1 MVQRAMEKPTGPLAG
16 LRVIDLTINVL
27 GPVATQILGDMGAD
41 VIKVEP
47 PSGDQNRQNGPG
59 RNPGMSVF
67 YLIMNRNKRSIVLD
81 LKQEECM
88 EALMKL
94 VETAD
99 VIVHS
104 MRPSAA
110 KRLGI
115 CYEKIRARNPKIIY
129 AFAPGYRGDGPYKD
143 MPAFDDVIQGESGL
157 AAINRDLDGRPRY
170 FPTVIVDKFCG
181 YVLASSISMA
191 LLHRE
196 RTGEGQ
202 EVLVPM
208 LETMLQFN
216 LFEHLW
222 EGALGDSEG
231 KGQGLGYTRM
241 FSPHRRP
248 YATLDG
254 YVCLLAVNDEQWRRV
269 LTAIGRPELLDDPR
283 FCRMTERMRNI
294 NELYAILSDEI
305 SKRTSTYWEKV
316 FSEADVPHGQVRE
329 LHELMDDAY
338 LKETG
343 FFRKVEHPTEGNL
356 VMTSIPVQFSASPGN
371 VRYLPP
377 NLGEHSHEVL
387 AEVGYSADQIDRL
400 CVPRTT
406 SAPKPSGTPS
416 PALAEG
422 VSIETAAQP
431 RS

>member
-1 MVQRAMEKPTGPLAG
+1 MAQEQLEKPTGPLSG
-16 LRVIDLTINVL
+16 LRVIDLSINVL
-27 GPVATQILGDMGAD
+27 GPVATQLLGDMGAD
-41 VIKVEP
+41 IIKVEP
-47 PSGDQNRQNGPG
+47 PAGDQNRQNGPG
-59 RNPGMSVF
+59 KNPGMSVF
-67 YLIMNRNKRSIVLD
+67 YLIMNRNKRSVVLD

-88 EALMKL
+88 EALLKL

-99 VIVHS
+99 VLVHS

-115 CYEKIRARNPKIIY
+115 CYEKIRQRNPKIIY
-129 AFAPGYRGDGPYKD
+129 AFAPGYRGDGPFKD

-157 AAINRDLDGRPRY
+157 ADINRGLDGQPRY

-202 EVLVPM
+202 QVLVPM

-222 EGALGDSEG
+222 EGALGSSNGE
-231 KGQGLGYTRM
+231 GLGYSRM
-241 FSPHRRP
+241 FSKHRRP

-254 YVCLLAVNDEQWRRV
+254 HICLLAVNDEQWRRV
-269 LTAIGRPELLDDPR
+269 LTAIGRPELLEDAR
-283 FCRMTERMRNI
+283 FSKMTERMRNI
-294 NELYAILSDEI
+294 NELYGILSDAI
-305 SKRTSTYWEKV
+305 GTKSSAQWEKI
-316 FSEADVPHGQVRE
+316 FADADVPHGQVRE
-329 LHELMDDAY
+329 LNELMKDDY

-343 FFRKVEHPTEGNL
+343 FFRKVAHPTEGEL

-377 NLGEHSHEVL
+377 NLGEHSLEIL
-387 AEVGYSADQIDRL
+387 AEVGYSPDVAARL
-400 CVPRTT
+400 SRTT
-406 SAPKPSGTPS
+406 LRKPS
-416 PALAEG
+416 AN
-422 VSIETAAQP
+422 AAPVPDPMPVAAAPNAVQD
-431 RS
+431 

>member
-1 MVQRAMEKPTGPLAG
+1 MVQRAMEKATGPLSG

-27 GPVATQILGDMGAD
+27 GPVATQLLGDMGAD

-67 YLIMNRNKRSIVLD
+67 YLVMNRNKRSIVLD
-81 LKQEECM
+81 LKKEECM
-88 EALMKL
+88 EALLKL

-110 KRLGI
+110 ERLGI

-157 AAINRDLDGRPRY
+157 AAINRDADGRPRY

-202 EVLVPM
+202 QVLVPM

-222 EGALGDSEG
+222 EGALGKTD
-231 KGQGLGYTRM
+231 GLGYTRM

-248 YATLDG
+248 YATRDG

-269 LTAIGRPELLDDPR
+269 LTAIGRPELLEDPR
-283 FCRMTERMRNI
+283 FCRMTERMRHI
-294 NELYAILSDEI
+294 NELYGILGDAIATQ
-305 SKRTSTYWEKV
+305 TSAYWEKA
-316 FSEADVPHGQVRE
+316 FAEADVPHGQVRE
-329 LHELMDDAY
+329 LHELMHDDY
-338 LKETG
+338 LRETA
-343 FFRKVEHPTEGNL
+343 FFQKVQHPTEGEL
-356 VMTSIPVQFSASPGN
+356 VMTSIPVQFSSSPGN

-377 NLGEHSHEVL
+377 NLGEHSNEVL
-387 AEVGYSADQIDRL
+387 GEIGYSLEQIEKL
-400 CVPRTT
+400 CAPRTPAST
-406 SAPKPSGTPS
+406 PAPR
-416 PALAEG
+416 AG
-422 VSIETAAQP
+422 VTESMAVEPAAQP

>member
-1 MVQRAMEKPTGPLAG
+1 MAQQELEKPTGPLAG
-16 LRVIDLTINVL
+16 LRVIDLSINVL

-41 VIKVEP
+41 IIKIEP

-59 RNPGMSVF
+59 KNPDMAVF
-67 YLIMNRNKRSIVLD
+67 YLIMNRNKRSVVLD
-81 LKQEECM
+81 LKQAECM
-88 EALMKL
+88 EALLKL

-99 VIVHS
+99 VVVHS

-115 CYEKIRARNPKIIY
+115 CYEKIRERNPKIIY

-157 AAINRDLDGRPRY
+157 AAINRGLDGQPRY

-202 EVLVPM
+202 QVLVPM

-222 EGALGDSEG
+222 EGALGSSNGE
-231 KGQGLGYTRM
+231 GLGYTRM
-241 FSPHRRP
+241 FSTHRKP

-254 YVCLLAVNDEQWRRV
+254 HICLLAVNDEQWRRV
-269 LTAIGRPELLDDPR
+269 LKAIGRPELLEDPR
-283 FCRMTERMRNI
+283 FCRMSERMLNI
-294 NELYAILSDEI
+294 NELYGILGEAIATKCSAD
-305 SKRTSTYWEKV
+305 WEKI
-316 FSEADVPHGQVRE
+316 FAEADVPHGQVRE
-329 LHELMDDAY
+329 LNDLMKDEY

-343 FFRKVEHPTEGNL
+343 FFQHVEHPTEGEL

-377 NLGEHSHEVL
+377 NLGEHSLEIL
-387 AEVGYSADQIDRL
+387 AEVGYSAETATRL
-400 CVPRTT
+400 SKSKTKI
-406 SAPKPSGTPS
+406 SATASS
-416 PALAEG
+416 PAAQLMPLA
-422 VSIETAAQP
+422 AAASPKQ
-431 RS
+431 

>member
-1 MVQRAMEKPTGPLAG
+1 MAQEQLEKPTGPLSG
-16 LRVIDLTINVL
+16 LRVIDLSINVL
-27 GPVATQILGDMGAD
+27 GPVATQLLGDMGAD
-41 VIKVEP
+41 IIKVEP
-47 PSGDQNRQNGPG
+47 PAGDQNRQNGPG
-59 RNPGMSVF
+59 KNPGMSVF
-67 YLIMNRNKRSIVLD
+67 YLIMNRNKRSVVLD

-88 EALMKL
+88 EALLKL

-99 VIVHS
+99 VLVHS

-115 CYEKIRARNPKIIY
+115 CYEKIRQRNPKIIY
-129 AFAPGYRGDGPYKD
+129 AFAPGYRGDGPFKD

-157 AAINRDLDGRPRY
+157 ADINRGLDGQPRY

-202 EVLVPM
+202 QVLVPM

-222 EGALGDSEG
+222 EGALGSSNGE
-231 KGQGLGYTRM
+231 GLGYSRM
-241 FSPHRRP
+241 FSKHRRP

-254 YVCLLAVNDEQWRRV
+254 HICLLAVNDEQWRRV
-269 LTAIGRPELLDDPR
+269 LTAIGRPELLEDAR
-283 FCRMTERMRNI
+283 FSKMTERMRNI
-294 NELYAILSDEI
+294 NELYGILSDAI
-305 SKRTSTYWEKV
+305 GTKSSAQWEKI
-316 FSEADVPHGQVRE
+316 FADADVPHGQVRE
-329 LHELMDDAY
+329 LNELMKDEY

-343 FFRKVEHPTEGNL
+343 FFRKVAHPTEGEL

-377 NLGEHSHEVL
+377 NLGEHSLEIL
-387 AEVGYSADQIDRL
+387 AEVGYSPDVAARL
-400 CVPRTT
+400 SRTT
-406 SAPKPSGTPS
+406 LRKPSAN
-416 PALAEG
+416 PAPVPEPMP
-422 VSIETAAQP
+422 VAAAPNAVQD
-431 RS
+431 

>member
-1 MVQRAMEKPTGPLAG
+1 MAQQQLEKPTGPLSG
-16 LRVIDLTINVL
+16 LRIIDLSINVL
-27 GPVATQILGDMGAD
+27 GPVATQLLGDMGAD
-41 VIKVEP
+41 IIKIEP
-47 PSGDQNRQNGPG
+47 PAGDQNRQNGPG
-59 RNPGMSVF
+59 KHPGMSVF
-67 YLIMNRNKRSIVLD
+67 YLIMNRNKRSVVLD

-88 EALMKL
+88 EALLKL

-99 VIVHS
+99 VLVHS

-115 CYEKIRARNPKIIY
+115 CYEKIRQRNPKIIY
-129 AFAPGYRGDGPYKD
+129 AFAPGYRGDCPFKD

-157 AAINRDLDGRPRY
+157 ADINRGLDGQPRY

-202 EVLVPM
+202 QVLVPM

-222 EGALGDSEG
+222 EGALGSSNGE
-231 KGQGLGYTRM
+231 GLGYSRM
-241 FSPHRRP
+241 FSKHRRP

-254 YVCLLAVNDEQWRRV
+254 HICQLAVNDEQWRRV
-269 LTAIGRPELLDDPR
+269 LTAIGRPELLEDAR
-283 FCRMTERMRNI
+283 FSKMTERMRNI
-294 NELYAILSDEI
+294 NELYGILSDTI
-305 SKRTSTYWEKV
+305 GTKSSAQWEKV
-316 FSEADVPHGQVRE
+316 FADADVPHGQVRE
-329 LHELMDDAY
+329 LNELMKDDY

-343 FFRKVEHPTEGNL
+343 FFQKVLHPTEGEL

-377 NLGEHSHEVL
+377 NLGEHSLEIL
-387 AEVGYSADQIDRL
+387 AEIGYDPDVAARL
-400 CVPRTT
+400 SRTT
-406 SAPKPSGTPS
+406 LRKPGTNVAPVPDPM
-416 PALAEG
+416 PA
-422 VSIETAAQP
+422 AAAPNTVQD
-431 RS
+431 

>member
-1 MVQRAMEKPTGPLAG
+1 MAQRALAQPTGPLSG

-47 PSGDQNRQNGPG
+47 PTGDQNRQNGPG

-67 YLIMNRNKRSIVLD
+67 YLIMNRNKRSVVLD
-81 LKQEECM
+81 LKQAECM
-88 EALMKL
+88 EALLKL

-129 AFAPGYRGDGPYKD
+129 AFAPGYRGDGPYAN

-157 AAINRDLDGRPRY
+157 AAINRDADGRPRY

-196 RTGEGQ
+196 RTGQGQ
-202 EVLVPM
+202 EVRVPM
-208 LETMLQFN
+208 METMLQFN

-222 EGALGDSEG
+222 EGALGKSD
-231 KGQGLGYTRM
+231 GLGYTRM
-241 FSPHRRP
+241 FSTNRRP

-254 YVCLLAVNDEQWRRV
+254 YICLLAVNDEQWRRV
-269 LTAIGRPELLDDPR
+269 LTAIGRPELLTDPR
-283 FCRMTERMRNI
+283 FCRMTERMRHI
-294 NELYAILSDEI
+294 DELYSILGDVI
-305 SKRTSTYWEKV
+305 ATQTSAHWEKV
-316 FSEADVPHGQVRE
+316 FDEADVPHGQVRE
-329 LHELMDDAY
+329 LHDLMDDEY
-338 LKETG
+338 LRETE
-343 FFRKVEHPTEGNL
+343 FFKKVQHPTEGEL
-356 VMTSIPVQFSASPGN
+356 VMTSIPVEFSASPGN

-377 NLGEHSHEVL
+377 NLGEHSDEIL
-387 AEVGYSADQIDRL
+387 GELGYSVEQIASL
-400 CVPRTT
+400 CASR
-406 SAPKPSGTPS
+406 APAGAPS
-416 PALAEG
+416 PAPEPLPQASDESM
-422 VSIETAAQP
+422 VPETAAQP
-431 RS
+431 RP

>member
-1 MVQRAMEKPTGPLAG
+1 MVQRAMEQATGPLSG

-47 PSGDQNRQNGPG
+47 PNGDQNRQNGPG

-67 YLIMNRNKRSIVLD
+67 YLVMNRNKRSIVLD
-81 LKQEECM
+81 LKKEECM
-88 EALMKL
+88 EALLKL

-104 MRPSAA
+104 MRPTAA

-115 CYEKIRARNPKIIY
+115 CYEKIRERNPKIIY

-143 MPAFDDVIQGESGL
+143 LPAFDDVIQGESGL
-157 AAINRDLDGRPRY
+157 AAINRGADGHPRY

-202 EVLVPM
+202 QVLVPM

-222 EGALGDSEG
+222 EGALGKTD
-231 KGQGLGYTRM
+231 GLGYTRM

-269 LTAIGRPELLDDPR
+269 LTAIGRPELLEDPR
-283 FCRMTERMRNI
+283 FCRMTERMRHI
-294 NELYAILSDEI
+294 NELYGILSDVI
-305 SKRTSTYWEKV
+305 ATQNSAYWEKT
-316 FSEADVPHGQVRE
+316 FAEADVPHSQVRE
-329 LHELMDDAY
+329 LHELMHDDY
-338 LKETG
+338 LRETG
-343 FFRKVEHPTEGNL
+343 FFKRVQHPTEGEL
-356 VMTSIPVQFSASPGN
+356 VMTSIPVQFSSSPGN

-377 NLGEHSHEVL
+377 NLGEHSLEVL
-387 AEVGYSADQIDRL
+387 GEIGYSPEQIEKL
-400 CVPRTT
+400 CAPRQQA
-406 SAPKPSGTPS
+406 STP
-416 PALAEG
+416 AQKANAAESMN
-422 VSIETAAQP
+422 VEIAAQP
-431 RS
+431 RP

>member
-1 MVQRAMEKPTGPLAG
+1 MAQRALEQATGPLTG

-81 LKQEECM
+81 LKQPDCM

-115 CYEKIRARNPKIIY
+115 CYEKIRERNPRIIY

-157 AAINRDLDGRPRY
+157 AAINRDADGRPRY

-191 LLHRE
+191 LYHRE
-196 RTGEGQ
+196 RTGQGQ

-222 EGALGDSEG
+222 EGALGESD
-231 KGQGLGYTRM
+231 GQGLGYTRM

-248 YATLDG
+248 YATQDG
-254 YVCLLAVNDEQWRRV
+254 YICLLAVNDEQWRRV
-269 LTAIGRPELLDDPR
+269 LTAIGRPELLEDPR

-294 NELYAILSDEI
+294 NELYGILGDAI
-305 SKRTSTYWEKV
+305 SKQPSAYWEKT
-316 FSEADVPHGQVRE
+316 FAEADVPHGQVRE
-329 LHELMDDAY
+329 LNELMQDEY
-338 LKETG
+338 LRTTG

-377 NLGEHSHEVL
+377 NLGEHSQEVL
-387 AEVGYSADQIDRL
+387 GALGYSAEQVERL
-400 CVPRTT
+400 SATRTG
-406 SAPKPSGTPS
+406 APQS
-416 PALAEG
+416 PPVSHAAGSEG
-422 VSIETAAQP
+422 MSIEIAAQP

>member
-1 MVQRAMEKPTGPLAG
+1 MVQRAMEQATGPLSG

-47 PSGDQNRQNGPG
+47 PNGDQNRQNGPG

-67 YLIMNRNKRSIVLD
+67 YLVMNRNKRSIVLD
-81 LKQEECM
+81 LKKEECL
-88 EALMKL
+88 EALLKL

-110 KRLGI
+110 ERLGI

-157 AAINRDLDGRPRY
+157 AAINRDSDGRPRY

-202 EVLVPM
+202 QVLVPM
-208 LETMLQFN
+208 METMLQFN

-222 EGALGDSEG
+222 EGVLGKTD
-231 KGQGLGYTRM
+231 GLGYTRM

-248 YATLDG
+248 YATQDG
-254 YVCLLAVNDEQWRRV
+254 YVCLLAVNDEQWRRL

-283 FCRMTERMRNI
+283 FCRMTERMRHI
-294 NELYAILSDEI
+294 NELYGILGDVI
-305 SKRTSTYWEKV
+305 ATQTSAYWEKV
-316 FSEADVPHGQVRE
+316 FAEADVPHGQVRE
-329 LHELMDDAY
+329 LHELMQDDY
-338 LKETG
+338 LRETG
-343 FFRKVEHPTEGNL
+343 FFNKVEHPTEGEL
-356 VMTSIPVQFSASPGN
+356 VMTSIPVQFSSSPGN

-377 NLGEHSHEVL
+377 NLGEHSQEVL
-387 AEVGYSADQIDRL
+387 GEIGYSPDQIEKL
-400 CVPRTT
+400 CAPR
-406 SAPKPSGTPS
+406 APVS
-416 PALAEG
+416 ALAPRAAATENMA
-422 VSIETAAQP
+422 VEIAAQP

>member
-1 MVQRAMEKPTGPLAG
+1 MVQRAMEKATGPLTG

-47 PSGDQNRQNGPG
+47 PTGDQNRQNGPG
-59 RNPGMSVF
+59 RNAGMSVF
-67 YLIMNRNKRSIVLD
+67 YLIMNRNKRSVVLD
-81 LKQEECM
+81 LKKEECM

-110 KRLGI
+110 ARLGI
-115 CYEKIRARNPKIIY
+115 CYEKIRARNPRIIY

-202 EVLVPM
+202 QVLVPM

-216 LFEHLW
+216 LFEHMW
-222 EGALGDSEG
+222 EGALGESS
-231 KGQGLGYTRM
+231 GLGYTRM

-254 YVCLLAVNDEQWRRV
+254 YICLLAVNDEQWRRV
-269 LTAIGRPELLDDPR
+269 LTAIGRPELLEDSR

-294 NELYAILSDEI
+294 NELYSILGDAIC
-305 SKRTSTYWEKV
+305 KRTSAYWEKA
-316 FSEADVPHGQVRE
+316 FAEADVPHGQVRE
-329 LHELMDDAY
+329 LNELMNDDY
-338 LKETG
+338 LRETG
-343 FFRKVEHPTEGNL
+343 FFQKVEHPTEGSL

-377 NLGEHSHEVL
+377 NLGEHSQEVL
-387 AEVGYSADQIDRL
+387 AEIGYSTEQIDRL
-400 CVPRTT
+400 
-406 SAPKPSGTPS
+406 SAPRAASTQKPAPPS
-416 PALAEG
+416 PSPSVDSLA
-422 VSIETAAQP
+422 IESAAQP

>member
-1 MVQRAMEKPTGPLAG
+1 MVQRAMEQATGPLSG

-41 VIKVEP
+41 IIKVEP

-81 LKQEECM
+81 LKNPECM
-88 EALMKL
+88 EALLKL

-110 KRLGI
+110 ERLGI

-157 AAINRDLDGRPRY
+157 AAINRDADGRPRY

-202 EVLVPM
+202 QVLVPM

-222 EGALGDSEG
+222 EGALGQSD
-231 KGQGLGYTRM
+231 GLGYTRM

-254 YVCLLAVNDEQWRRV
+254 YICLLAVNDEQWRRV
-269 LTAIGRPELLDDPR
+269 LTAIGRPELLEDAR
-283 FCRMTERMRNI
+283 FSRMTERMRHI
-294 NELYAILSDEI
+294 NELYSILGDAIALH
-305 SKRTSTYWEKV
+305 TSAYWEKA
-316 FSEADVPHGQVRE
+316 FAQADVPHGQVRE
-329 LHELMDDAY
+329 LHELMKDDY
-338 LKETG
+338 LRETG
-343 FFRKVEHPTEGNL
+343 FFRKVQHPTEGDL

-377 NLGEHSHEVL
+377 NLGEHNLEIL
-387 AEVGYSADQIDRL
+387 GELGYSQQQIENL
-400 CVPRTT
+400 CAPRPPAPAPQTAAT
-406 SAPKPSGTPS
+406 SSS
-416 PALAEG
+416 PA
-422 VSIETAAQP
+422 ETAAQP

>member
-1 MVQRAMEKPTGPLAG
+1 MEKATGPLTG

-47 PSGDQNRQNGPG
+47 PGGDQNRQNGPG

-88 EALMKL
+88 EALLKL

-110 KRLGI
+110 ERLGI
-115 CYEKIRARNPKIIY
+115 CYEKIRARNPRIIY

-157 AAINRDLDGRPRY
+157 AAINRGLDGRPRY

-202 EVLVPM
+202 QVLVPM

-222 EGALGDSEG
+222 EGALGESE
-231 KGQGLGYTRM
+231 GQGLGYTRM

-254 YVCLLAVNDEQWRRV
+254 YICLLAVNDEQWRRV

-294 NELYAILSDEI
+294 NELYGILGDAIA
-305 SKRTSTYWEKV
+305 KQTSAYWEKA
-316 FSEADVPHGQVRE
+316 FAEADVPHGQVRE
-329 LHELMDDAY
+329 LNELMRDDY
-338 LKETG
+338 LRETG
-343 FFRKVEHPTEGNL
+343 FFRKVDHPTEGSL

-377 NLGEHSHEVL
+377 NLGEHSLEVL
-387 AEVGYSADQIDRL
+387 SEVGYSAEQIERL
-400 CVPRTT
+400 CAPRVTT
-406 SAPKPSGTPS
+406 PKSS
-416 PALAEG
+416 PASRASEG
-422 VSIETAAQP
+422 MATEIAAQP

>member
-1 MVQRAMEKPTGPLAG
+1 MAQRAMEQATGPLSG

-41 VIKVEP
+41 IIKVEP
-47 PSGDQNRQNGPG
+47 PGGDQNRQNGPG

-67 YLIMNRNKRSIVLD
+67 YLVMNRNKRSIVLD
-81 LKQEECM
+81 LKKSECM
-88 EALMKL
+88 EALLKL

-110 KRLGI
+110 ERLGI

-157 AAINRDLDGRPRY
+157 AAINRDADGRPRY

-202 EVLVPM
+202 QVLVPM

-222 EGALGDSEG
+222 EGALGKTD
-231 KGQGLGYTRM
+231 GLGYTRM

-269 LTAIGRPELLDDPR
+269 LTAIGRPELLEDPR
-283 FCRMTERMRNI
+283 FCRMTERMRHI
-294 NELYAILSDEI
+294 NELYSILGDAIATQ
-305 SKRTSTYWEKV
+305 TSAYWEKAFV
-316 FSEADVPHGQVRE
+316 EADVPHGQVRE
-329 LHELMDDAY
+329 LHELMEDSY
-338 LKETG
+338 LQETG
-343 FFRKVEHPTEGNL
+343 FFQKIEHPTEGDL

-377 NLGEHSHEVL
+377 NLGEHSQEVL
-387 AEVGYSADQIDRL
+387 EAIGYSPEQIQEL
-400 CVPRTT
+400 CAPR
-406 SAPKPSGTPS
+406 APAS
-416 PALAEG
+416 PPAPHAAATESMI
-422 VSIETAAQP
+422 VEPAAQP

>member
-1 MVQRAMEKPTGPLAG
+1 MVQRAMEQATGPLSG

-47 PSGDQNRQNGPG
+47 PNGDQNRQNGPG

-67 YLIMNRNKRSIVLD
+67 YLVMNRNKRSIVLD
-81 LKQEECM
+81 LKKAECM
-88 EALMKL
+88 EALLKL

-110 KRLGI
+110 ERLGI

-157 AAINRDLDGRPRY
+157 AAINRDRDGHPRY

-202 EVLVPM
+202 QVLVPM

-222 EGALGDSEG
+222 EGALGKSD
-231 KGQGLGYTRM
+231 GLGYTRM

-254 YVCLLAVNDEQWRRV
+254 HVCLLAVNDEQWRRV

-283 FCRMTERMRNI
+283 FCRMTERMRHI
-294 NELYAILSDEI
+294 NELYGILGDI
-305 SKRTSTYWEKV
+305 IATQTSAYWEKA
-316 FSEADVPHGQVRE
+316 FADADVPHGQVRE
-329 LHELMDDAY
+329 LHELMDDNY
-338 LKETG
+338 LQETG
-343 FFRKVEHPTEGNL
+343 FFQKVEHPTEGDL

-377 NLGEHSHEVL
+377 NLGEHNDEVL
-387 AEVGYSADQIDRL
+387 GEIGYSPEQIDKL
-400 CVPRTT
+400 CAPRTPAAA
-406 SAPKPSGTPS
+406 APAPS
-416 PALAEG
+416 PGAAKDTAVE
-422 VSIETAAQP
+422 SAAQP

>member
-1 MVQRAMEKPTGPLAG
+1 MAQEQLEKPTGPLSG
-16 LRVIDLTINVL
+16 LRIIDLSINVL
-27 GPVATQILGDMGAD
+27 GPVATQLLGDMGAD
-41 VIKVEP
+41 IIKIEP
-47 PSGDQNRQNGPG
+47 PAGDQNRQNGPG
-59 RNPGMSVF
+59 KNPGMSVF
-67 YLIMNRNKRSIVLD
+67 YLIMNRNKRSVVLD

-88 EALMKL
+88 EALLKL

-99 VIVHS
+99 VLVHS

-115 CYEKIRARNPKIIY
+115 CYEKIRQRNPKIIY
-129 AFAPGYRGDGPYKD
+129 AFAPGYRGDGPFKD

-157 AAINRDLDGRPRY
+157 ADINRGLDGQPRY

-202 EVLVPM
+202 QVLVPM

-222 EGALGDSEG
+222 EGALGSSNGE
-231 KGQGLGYTRM
+231 GLGYSRM
-241 FSPHRRP
+241 FSKHRRP

-254 YVCLLAVNDEQWRRV
+254 HICLLAVNDEQWRRV
-269 LTAIGRPELLDDPR
+269 LTAIGRPELLEDAR
-283 FCRMTERMRNI
+283 FSKMTERMRNI
-294 NELYAILSDEI
+294 NELYGILSDAI
-305 SKRTSTYWEKV
+305 GTKSSAQWEKI
-316 FSEADVPHGQVRE
+316 FADADVPHGQVRE
-329 LHELMDDAY
+329 LNELMKDDY

-343 FFRKVEHPTEGNL
+343 FFQKVLHPTEGEL

-377 NLGEHSHEVL
+377 NLGEHSLEIL
-387 AEVGYSADQIDRL
+387 AEVGYSPDVATRL
-400 CVPRTT
+400 SRTT
-406 SAPKPSGTPS
+406 LRKPSAS
-416 PALAEG
+416 
-422 VSIETAAQP
+422 AASVPDPMPIAAVPNTVQD
-431 RS
+431 

>member
-1 MVQRAMEKPTGPLAG
+1 MAQKELEKPTGPLAG
-16 LRVIDLTINVL
+16 LRVIDLSINVL

-41 VIKVEP
+41 IIKIEP

-59 RNPGMSVF
+59 KNPNMAVF
-67 YLIMNRNKRSIVLD
+67 YLIMNRNKRSVVLD
-81 LKQEECM
+81 LKQAECM
-88 EALMKL
+88 EALLKL

-99 VIVHS
+99 VVVHS

-115 CYEKIRARNPKIIY
+115 CYEKIRERNPKIIY

-157 AAINRDLDGRPRY
+157 AAINRGLDGQPRY

-202 EVLVPM
+202 QVLVPM

-222 EGALGDSEG
+222 EGALGSSNGE
-231 KGQGLGYTRM
+231 GLGYTRM
-241 FSPHRRP
+241 FSTHRKP

-254 YVCLLAVNDEQWRRV
+254 HICLLAVNDEQWRRV
-269 LTAIGRPELLDDPR
+269 LKGIGRPELLEDPR
-283 FCRMTERMRNI
+283 FCRMSERMLNI
-294 NELYAILSDEI
+294 NELYGILGEAIAT
-305 SKRTSTYWEKV
+305 KTSADWEKI
-316 FSEADVPHGQVRE
+316 FAEADVPHGQVRE
-329 LHELMDDAY
+329 LNDLMKDEY

-343 FFRKVEHPTEGNL
+343 FFQHVEHPTEGEL

-377 NLGEHSHEVL
+377 NLGEHSLEIL
-387 AEVGYSADQIDRL
+387 AEVGYSAD
-400 CVPRTT
+400 
-406 SAPKPSGTPS
+406 
-416 PALAEG
+416 
-422 VSIETAAQP
+422 TAARLSQSHAKKATTASSPVAQP
-431 RS
+431 MPLAASAEFPKQ

>member
-1 MVQRAMEKPTGPLAG
+1 MAQRAMDKATGPLTG

-81 LKQEECM
+81 LKKEECM
-88 EALMKL
+88 EALLKL
-94 VETAD
+94 VEDAD

-143 MPAFDDVIQGESGL
+143 MPAFDDVIQGASGL
-157 AAINRDLDGRPRY
+157 AAINRDKDGRPRY

-202 EVLVPM
+202 KVLVPM
-208 LETMLQFN
+208 FETMLQFN

-222 EGALGDSEG
+222 EGALGEPE
-231 KGQGLGYTRM
+231 GLGYTRM

-254 YVCLLAVNDEQWRRV
+254 YICLLAVNDEQWRRV

-294 NELYAILSDEI
+294 NDLYGILGNVI
-305 SKRTSTYWEKV
+305 ATRTSAYWEKV
-316 FSEADVPHGQVRE
+316 FSEADVPHGPVRE
-329 LHELMDDAY
+329 LNELMKDDY
-338 LKETG
+338 LQETG
-343 FFRKVEHPTEGNL
+343 FFRKVDHPTEGTL
-356 VMTSIPVQFSASPGN
+356 VMTSVPVQFSASPGN

-387 AEVGYSADQIDRL
+387 SEIGYSPEQIERL
-400 CVPRTT
+400 CAPRIA
-406 SAPKPSGTPS
+406 SVSKS
-416 PALAEG
+416 PPPPHVALVEDVA
-422 VSIETAAQP
+422 IETAAQP

>member
-1 MVQRAMEKPTGPLAG
+1 MVQEQLEKPTGPLSG
-16 LRVIDLTINVL
+16 LRIIDLSINVL
-27 GPVATQILGDMGAD
+27 GPVATQLLGDMGAD
-41 VIKVEP
+41 IIKVEP
-47 PSGDQNRQNGPG
+47 PAGDQNRQNGPG
-59 RNPGMSVF
+59 KNPGMSVF
-67 YLIMNRNKRSIVLD
+67 YLIMNRNKRSVVLD

-88 EALMKL
+88 EALLKL

-99 VIVHS
+99 VLVHS

-115 CYEKIRARNPKIIY
+115 CYEKIRERNPKIIY
-129 AFAPGYRGDGPYKD
+129 AFAPGYRGDGPFKD

-157 AAINRDLDGRPRY
+157 ADINRGLDGQPRY

-202 EVLVPM
+202 QVLVPM

-222 EGALGDSEG
+222 EGALGSSNGE
-231 KGQGLGYTRM
+231 GLGYSRM
-241 FSPHRRP
+241 FSKHRRP

-254 YVCLLAVNDEQWRRV
+254 HICLLAVNDEQWRRV
-269 LTAIGRPELLDDPR
+269 LSAIGRPELLEDIR
-283 FCRMTERMRNI
+283 FSQMTERMRNI
-294 NELYAILSDEI
+294 NELYGILSDAI
-305 SKRTSTYWEKV
+305 GTKSSAQWEKI
-316 FSEADVPHGQVRE
+316 FADADVPHGQVRE
-329 LHELMDDAY
+329 LNELMKDDY
-338 LKETG
+338 LRETG
-343 FFRKVEHPTEGNL
+343 FFQHVEHPTEGEL

-377 NLGEHSHEVL
+377 NLGEHSLEIL
-387 AEVGYSADQIDRL
+387 AEVGYSPDVATRL
-400 CVPRTT
+400 SKTAGRK
-406 SAPKPSGTPS
+406 AAAG
-416 PALAEG
+416 G
-422 VSIETAAQP
+422 VSPPEPIPMAAAPSTA
-431 RS
+431 RD

>member
-1 MVQRAMEKPTGPLAG
+1 MAQQAMEQPTGPLSG
-16 LRVIDLTINVL
+16 LRGIDLTINVL

-41 VIKVEP
+41 IIKVEP

-81 LKQEECM
+81 LKQKECM
-88 EALMKL
+88 EALLKL

-110 KRLGI
+110 ERLGI
-115 CYEKIRARNPKIIY
+115 GYDKIRERNPKIIY
-129 AFAPGYRGDGPYKD
+129 AYAPGYRSDGPYTD

-157 AAINRDLDGRPRY
+157 AAINRDADGRPRY

-181 YVLASSISMA
+181 YVLASSITMA

-202 EVLVPM
+202 QVLVPM

-222 EGALGDSEG
+222 EGALGDSS
-231 KGQGLGYTRM
+231 GLGYTRM

-254 YVCLLAVNDEQWRRV
+254 YICLLAVNDEQWRRV

-283 FCRMTERMRNI
+283 FCRMTERMRHI
-294 NELYAILSDEI
+294 NELYGILGDVI
-305 SKRTSTYWEKV
+305 ATQTSAHWEKV
-316 FSEADVPHGQVRE
+316 FAETDVPHGQVRE
-329 LHELMDDAY
+329 LNEMMHDSY
-338 LKETG
+338 LQETG
-343 FFRKVEHPTEGNL
+343 FFKKVKHPTEGDL
-356 VMTSIPVQFSASPGN
+356 FMTSIPVQFSASPGN

-377 NLGEHSHEVL
+377 NLGEHNHEIL
-387 AEVGYSADQIDRL
+387 TELGYSLEHIEKLYTNRPKA
-400 CVPRTT
+400 
-406 SAPKPSGTPS
+406 AP
-416 PALAEG
+416 PA
-422 VSIETAAQP
+422 P
-431 RS
+431 

>member
-1 MVQRAMEKPTGPLAG
+1 MEKATGPLTG

-115 CYEKIRARNPKIIY
+115 CYEKIRERNPRIIY

-157 AAINRDLDGRPRY
+157 AAINRDADGRPRY

-202 EVLVPM
+202 QVLVPM

-222 EGALGDSEG
+222 EGALGEPE
-231 KGQGLGYTRM
+231 GQGLGYTRM

-254 YVCLLAVNDEQWRRV
+254 YICLLAVNDEQWRRV
-269 LTAIGRPELLDDPR
+269 LTAIGRPELLEDPR
-283 FCRMTERMRNI
+283 FCRMTERMRHI
-294 NELYAILSDEI
+294 NELYSILGEAI
-305 SKRTSTYWEKV
+305 SKRTSAYWEKA
-316 FSEADVPHGQVRE
+316 FADADVPHGQVRE
-329 LHELMDDAY
+329 LNELMQDDY
-338 LKETG
+338 LRETG
-343 FFRKVEHPTEGNL
+343 FFRKVEHPTEGKL
-356 VMTSIPVQFSASPGN
+356 IMTSIPVQFSASPGN

-377 NLGEHSHEVL
+377 NLGEHNLEVL
-387 AEVGYSADQIDRL
+387 SEVGYSAEQVERL
-400 CVPRTT
+400 CSPRSAT
-406 SAPKPSGTPS
+406 APKSPSAAH
-416 PALAEG
+416 PASSEDKA
-422 VSIETAAQP
+422 IETAAQP

>member
-1 MVQRAMEKPTGPLAG
+1 MAQRAMEQATGPLSG

-41 VIKVEP
+41 IIKVEP
-47 PSGDQNRQNGPG
+47 PNGDQNRQNGPG

-67 YLIMNRNKRSIVLD
+67 YLVMNRNKRSIVLD
-81 LKQEECM
+81 LKKSECM
-88 EALMKL
+88 EALLKL

-110 KRLGI
+110 ERLGI

-157 AAINRDLDGRPRY
+157 AAINRDADGRPRY

-202 EVLVPM
+202 QVLVPM

-222 EGALGDSEG
+222 EGALGKTD
-231 KGQGLGYTRM
+231 GLGYTRM

-254 YVCLLAVNDEQWRRV
+254 YICLLAVNDEQWRRV
-269 LTAIGRPELLDDPR
+269 LKAIGRPELLDDPR
-283 FCRMTERMRNI
+283 FCRMTERMRHI
-294 NELYAILSDEI
+294 NELYSILGDAIATQ
-305 SKRTSTYWEKV
+305 TSAYWEKA
-316 FSEADVPHGQVRE
+316 FADADVPHGQVRE
-329 LHELMDDAY
+329 LHELMDDSY
-338 LKETG
+338 LQETG
-343 FFRKVEHPTEGNL
+343 FFQKVDHPTEGDL

-377 NLGEHSHEVL
+377 NLGEHNLEVL
-387 AEVGYSADQIDRL
+387 EAIGYSPEQIEKL
-400 CVPRTT
+400 CAPR
-406 SAPKPSGTPS
+406 APAPAPAPS
-416 PALAEG
+416 
-422 VSIETAAQP
+422 TAATANMTVEAAAPP

>member
-1 MVQRAMEKPTGPLAG
+1 MAQRAMEQATGPLSG

-67 YLIMNRNKRSIVLD
+67 YLVMNRNKRSIVLD

-88 EALMKL
+88 EALLKL

-110 KRLGI
+110 ERLGI

-157 AAINRDLDGRPRY
+157 AAINRDADGRPRY

-202 EVLVPM
+202 QVLVPM

-222 EGALGDSEG
+222 EGALGKTD
-231 KGQGLGYTRM
+231 GLGYTRM

-254 YVCLLAVNDEQWRRV
+254 YICLLAVNDEQWRRV
-269 LTAIGRPELLDDPR
+269 LKAIGRPELLDDPR
-283 FCRMTERMRNI
+283 FCRMTERMRHI
-294 NELYAILSDEI
+294 NELYSILGDAIATQ
-305 SKRTSTYWEKV
+305 TSAYWEKA
-316 FSEADVPHGQVRE
+316 FADADVPHGQVRE
-329 LHELMDDAY
+329 LHELMDDSY
-338 LKETG
+338 LQETG
-343 FFRKVEHPTEGNL
+343 FFQKVDHPTEGDL

-377 NLGEHSHEVL
+377 NLGEHNLEVL
-387 AEVGYSADQIDRL
+387 EAIGYSPEQIEKL
-400 CVPRTT
+400 CAPR
-406 SAPKPSGTPS
+406 APAPAPAPS
-416 PALAEG
+416 
-422 VSIETAAQP
+422 TAATTNMTVEAAAPP